1 MHSIKLLLALFTF
14 QLLFL
19 IPYIAKAQSSN
30 GTARFSFLNTPP
42 NSQITIDSSTA
53 LPDSSGWYTIKP
65 GLRKIEL
72 YRSEKLVYT
81 STRLFSE
88 NEEKKYVF
96 YCNEDCGGI
105 EVTTVPPGAHLVID
119 EEYNATTPAVHNFLS
134 PGIHSLKLD
143 MAGWTTVYKDFE
155 ITENSINRISISL
168 ERSKSFMDS
177 ITTSRYQMHQARKR
191 VFSTI
196 LSVITTSLGTATIW
210 YDFTAKHHL
219 SDADKAADLYD
230 TSTNNFESIKTDYYR
245 SRSSAL
251 KAIQNRNILAV
262 ATGISLT
269 GFIVSLTL

>member
-1 MHSIKLLLALFTF
+1 MHSIKLLSALFAF

-19 IPYIAKAQSSN
+19 IPYNAKAQSSN

-53 LPDSSGWYTIKP
+53 VPDSSGWYTIKP

-88 NEEKKYVF
+88 NEEKKYIF
-96 YCNEDCGGI
+96 YCNEDCGGV
-105 EVTTVPPGAHLVID
+105 EVTTVPPGAHIVID
-119 EEYNATTPAVHNFLS
+119 EEYNATTPAIHNFLS
-134 PGIHSLKLD
+134 PGIHTLKLD
-143 MAGWTTVYKDFE
+143 MPGWSNVYKDFE

-177 ITTSRYQMHQARKR
+177 ITTSKYQIHQTRKR
-191 VFSTI
+191 VISTI
-196 LSVITTSLGTATIW
+196 LSVITTSLGTASIW
-210 YDFTAKHHL
+210 YEFTAKHHL
-219 SDADKAADLYD
+219 SEADKSSDLYD
-230 TSTNNFESIKTDYYR
+230 ISKDNFESIKADYYR
-245 SRSSAL
+245 SRSSAR

-262 ATGISLT
+262 ATGISLA
-269 GFIVSLTL
+269 GFIITLTL

>member
-1 MHSIKLLLALFTF
+1 MHSIKLLSALFAF

-19 IPYIAKAQSSN
+19 IPYNAKAQSSN

-53 LPDSSGWYTIKP
+53 VPDSSGWYTIKP

-88 NEEKKYVF
+88 NEEKKYIF
-96 YCNEDCGGI
+96 YCNEDCGGV
-105 EVTTVPPGAHLVID
+105 EVTTVPPGAHIVID
-119 EEYNATTPAVHNFLS
+119 EEYNATTPAIHNFLS

-143 MAGWTTVYKDFE
+143 MPGWSNVYKDFE

-177 ITTSRYQMHQARKR
+177 ITTSKYQKHQTRKR
-191 VFSTI
+191 VISTI
-196 LSVITTSLGTATIW
+196 LSVITTSLGTASIW
-210 YDFTAKHHL
+210 YEFTAKHHL
-219 SDADKAADLYD
+219 SEADKSSDLYD
-230 TSTNNFESIKTDYYR
+230 ISKDNFESIKADYYR
-245 SRSSAL
+245 SRSSAR

-262 ATGISLT
+262 ATGISLA
-269 GFIVSLTL
+269 GFIITLTL